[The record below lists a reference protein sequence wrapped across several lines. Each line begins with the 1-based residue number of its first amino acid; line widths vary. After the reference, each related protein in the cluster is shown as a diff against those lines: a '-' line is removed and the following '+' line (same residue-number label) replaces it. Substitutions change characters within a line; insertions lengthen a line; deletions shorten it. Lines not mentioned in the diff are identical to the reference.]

1 MAITLHQDFKDFLKL
16 LNSHEVKYLLI
27 GGYAVGFHGYPRA
40 TADLDIWVEMDA
52 QNAQKTVSA
61 IKQFGFDVPELT
73 TDIFLES
80 NKVIR
85 LGNPPIRIEVM
96 TGISGV
102 DFKECYDNKINVM
115 LDGLCVNI
123 INYDDLIKNK
133 MASGRLKDKVDVEQ
147 LT

>member
-102 DFKECYDNKINVM
+102 DFKECYDK
-115 LDGLCVNI
+115 
-123 INYDDLIKNK
+123 
-133 MASGRLKDKVDVEQ
+133 
-147 LT
+147 